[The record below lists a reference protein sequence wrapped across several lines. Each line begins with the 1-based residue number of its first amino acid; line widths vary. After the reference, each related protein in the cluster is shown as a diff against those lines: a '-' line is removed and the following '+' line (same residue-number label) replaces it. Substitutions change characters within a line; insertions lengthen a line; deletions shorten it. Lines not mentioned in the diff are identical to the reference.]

1 MCRRE
6 FVLDGN
12 KCVSECP
19 LYMYIHTTLFSKNS
33 KKLYINECI
42 QDCSNTADAKYHE
55 EDDTKCIAECKT
67 EGKKFKYG
75 LTCVEKCPEGFYFEN
90 NKCISSC
97 TTKYFKKIYLDTD
110 NTKYNYQC
118 IEVCDGYVLPNAQSS
133 GKDECI
139 EKCPMGKNFIG
150 KEKKV

>member
-1 MCRRE
+1 MKE
-6 FVLDGN
+6 
-12 KCVSECP
+12 
-19 LYMYIHTTLFSKNS
+19 ITINS
-33 KKLYINECI
+33 KLLTINECV
-42 QDCSNTADAKYHE
+42 DSCEPGSTLLE
-55 EDDTKCIAECKT
+55 EGDRKCLRECNS
-67 EGKKFKYG
+67 EGKKYKYQS
-75 LTCVEKCPEGFYFEN
+75 TCVEKCPEGFYFQN
-90 NKCISSC
+90 NECISSC

-150 KEKKV
+150 KEKKCQSLYYITG